1 MIAWRGQS
9 CFWWYR
15 DQILCSSPDDAQLM
29 KLVQMA
35 RALNAYAVGDD
46 GERYEIK
53 KGFLGKE
60 KLGALSMPNPSVTPR
75 LVVIAGSSSVACR

>member
-1 MIAWRGQS
+1 
-9 CFWWYR
+9 
-15 DQILCSSPDDAQLM
+15 M
-29 KLVQMA
+29 KLAQMA

-60 KLGALSMPNPSVTPR
+60 KL
-75 LVVIAGSSSVACR
+75 AGITDA